1 MRILGSA
8 VITMESLLMGFA
20 ILLAM
25 EKHGAL
31 ALVIGGVISLA
42 LLLCA
47 GLMKSMRGWYIG
59 TFLQIAMIAYGVV
72 VTPMYYMGALF
83 AFLWGCAFYF
93 GRKGEA
99 IRAELLKKGPPPT
112 NKPH

>member
-1 MRILGSA
+1 
-8 VITMESLLMGFA
+8 MESLLMGFA

-25 EKHGAL
+25 GDHGAL
-31 ALVIGGVISLA
+31 ALSIGGLISLA

-47 GLMKSMRGWYIG
+47 GLMKTMRGWYIG
-59 TFLQIAMIAYGVV
+59 TFLQLCMIGYGVV
-72 VTPMYYMGALF
+72 VTPMYFMGALF

-99 IRAELLKKGPPPT
+99 IRAELLKKGPPTPS
-112 NKPH
+112 KPQ